1 MRQICLTILLFSSIQ
16 LQAQKI
22 KLSRV
27 DSIPTEN
34 GKIAIQPIWH
44 GTVAFVWNGTTILVD
59 PSAEEALFENY
70 KKPDVII
77 ITDIHGDHFNLE
89 TLEILDTK
97 ETTFVVPKVVANKLP
112 EKFKANL
119 VVLKNGED
127 FNLFGVDIKAIPMYN
142 FPEEKNAF
150 HTKGRGNGYVLGF
163 ADKRIYISGDTE
175 DIPEMRALENID
187 VAFIVMNMPW
197 TMTEEQAAS
206 AVVDFKPALVYPYHY
221 RNKDKTYS
229 DLKKFR
235 IMVQSSNKN
244 IKIRQR
250 NFYPGQ

>member
-1 MRQICLTILLFSSIQ
+1 MKQIYLIIILLWTVQ
-16 LQAQKI
+16 VKAQKV

-34 GKIAIQPIWH
+34 GKIAIQPIWN

-59 PSAEEALFENY
+59 PSAEEALFEDY
-70 KKPDVII
+70 KKPDIVF
-77 ITDIHGDHFNLE
+77 ITDIHDDRFNLK

-97 ETTFVVPKVVANKLP
+97 ETTFVVPPAVANKLP
-112 EKFKANL
+112 KKYTTNL
-119 VVLKNGED
+119 VTLKNGED
-127 FNLFGVDIKAIPMYN
+127 FNLFGVDIEAIPMYN

-163 ADKRIYISGDTE
+163 ADKNIYISGDTE
-175 DIPEMRALENID
+175 DIPEMRDLDSID
-187 VAFIVMNMPW
+187 IAFISMNLPW

-206 AVVDFKPALVYPYHY
+206 AVVHFKPAMVYPYSY
-221 RNKDKTYS
+221 RNKDKSYS

-235 IMVQSSNKN
+235 IMVQSSNKS
-244 IKIRQR
+244 IKVRQR

>member
-1 MRQICLTILLFSSIQ
+1 MRQIFTIILLFGALFSH
-16 LQAQKI
+16 AQKV

-27 DSIPTEN
+27 DSIETNN

-44 GTVAFVWNGTTILVD
+44 GTVAFVWNGTTILID
-59 PSAEEALFENY
+59 PSAEEVLFENY

-77 ITDIHGDHFNLE
+77 ITDIHGDHFNLK
-89 TLEILDTK
+89 TINSLDTK
-97 ETTFVVPKVVANKLP
+97 ETTFVVPPVVSKKLP
-112 EKFKANL
+112 EKYKQNL
-119 VVLKNGED
+119 VTLKNGED

-163 ADKRIYISGDTE
+163 ANKKIYVSGDTE
-175 DIPEMRALENID
+175 DIPEMRNLDSID
-187 VAFIVMNMPW
+187 IAFMTMNMPW

-206 AVVDFKPALVYPYHY
+206 AVIDFKPNIVYPYHY
-221 RNKDKTYS
+221 RNKDKSYS

-244 IKIRQR
+244 IKVRQR

>member
-1 MRQICLTILLFSSIQ
+1 MRQITLLILLCCA
-16 LQAQKI
+16 LQTHAQQI

-27 DSIPTEN
+27 DSIKTKN

-44 GTVAFVWNGTTILVD
+44 GTVAFVWNGTTIIVD
-59 PSAEEALFENY
+59 PSADEALFENY

-77 ITDIHGDHFNLE
+77 ITDIHIIITDIHGDHFNLKTIE
-89 TLEILDTK
+89 SLDTK
-97 ETTFVVPKVVANKLP
+97 ETTFVVPQVVANKLP
-112 EKFKANL
+112 KKYKANL
-119 VVLKNGED
+119 VILKNGEN

-150 HTKGRGNGYVLGF
+150 HTRDL
-163 ADKRIYISGDTE
+163 DSI
-175 DIPEMRALENID
+175 DI
-187 VAFIVMNMPW
+187 AFMTMNMPW

-229 DLKKFR
+229 DLKKFHR
-235 IMVQSSNKN
+235 SFISQS
-244 IKIRQR
+244 
-250 NFYPGQ
+250 P